1 MKIFRLS
8 LFNIRKNKTEAFVIT
23 FLTFITTLMLGLFV
37 INITKFQEAFD
48 TSFESTGCVDNMI
61 MIADK
66 EYREEYLDIL
76 RDEYG
81 VERLSAGKMLFGL
94 SASVIEDDGEKV
106 AYNLDFV
113 TEETERQFEDFNI
126 TDKLSDEE
134 ISDLEHPIMLPVC
147 YKYINGYDIG
157 DHMTIL
163 TGVDEVD
170 FVVAGFFEAGLLAN
184 DGSGKKVIVTEQD
197 YERLSAGFDQYTLV
211 GFDYGKAFDKDSFID
226 LIYDRFGLNL
236 TNADFVNVDI
246 EEETETSFLSMF
258 TYFIAFMSLITFIMS
273 IVMIRRKISND
284 IEDQMEKIGVLEALG
299 YSSEDISMT
308 YIMEYTFLA
317 GIGAVLGMI
326 AAMLMNIPMDTII
339 RQVIGREVH
348 ADSGL
353 IRAAI
358 VALLVVLIILAFAL
372 GKARM
377 VKKYPPVV
385 AFRKGIKTHHF
396 KSNIMPLQKTKM
408 SINHRIAIRDCIK
421 NVRGNIGIMVCIIVA
436 SIGFLFTGLNFYF
449 FKDGSDSIMKLMGM
463 EAPDESVLINEGVDP
478 QQMADEFLAMP
489 EVDEVLLTYNWGR
502 VKVDGSS
509 NDGTVMVY
517 EDYSQTRNIF
527 VSSGRTPE
535 YANEVAIS
543 LARAK
548 QEDISIG
555 DSIVVQSFEYQES
568 YIVTGIIGAMSNGQ
582 MNIYMTID
590 GYMRINGGK
599 GPDVLNV
606 YLKDGEDSSVYEKKI
621 SDIYGDDGRI
631 VRVTAL
637 MDLAKVQVDPI
648 SSISRLFCFVASIF
662 IAAIVAVILSI
673 IATSNVKRKRR
684 DLGVMKSLGYSSKD
698 LMTQIAWSIIPVSII
713 AVIIGTFLGIYVNNV
728 FWLLLFGAAMNNE
741 TWLIVVLDILLVVF
755 CYVSSYMAAGKIR
768 KISVTELMTE

>member
-1 MKIFRLS
+1 M
-8 LFNIRKNKTEAFVIT
+8 IT

-48 TSFESTGCVDNMI
+48 TSFESSGCVDNMI

-755 CYVSSYMAAGKIR
+755 CYVSSYIAAGKIR

>member
-1 MKIFRLS
+1 M
-8 LFNIRKNKTEAFVIT
+8 IT

-37 INITKFQEAFD
+37 INITKFREAFD

-637 MDLAKVQVDPI
+637 LDLAKVQVDPI

-662 IAAIVAVILSI
+662 IVAIVAVILSI
-673 IATSNVKRKRR
+673 IASSNVKRKRR

-755 CYVSSYMAAGKIR
+755 CYVSSYIAAGKIR

>member
-1 MKIFRLS
+1 M
-8 LFNIRKNKTEAFVIT
+8 IT

-755 CYVSSYMAAGKIR
+755 CYVSSYIAAGKIR

>member
-94 SASVIEDDGEKV
+94 STSVIEDDGEKV

-184 DGSGKKVIVTEQD
+184 DGYGKKVIVTEQD

-258 TYFIAFMSLITFIMS
+258 TYFIAFLSLITFIMS

-436 SIGFLFTGLNFYF
+436 SIGFLFAGLNFYF

-509 NDGTVMVY
+509 NDGTAMVY

-673 IATSNVKRKRR
+673 IAASNVKRKRR

-755 CYVSSYMAAGKIR
+755 CYVSSYIAAGKVR

>member
-1 MKIFRLS
+1 
-8 LFNIRKNKTEAFVIT
+8 
-23 FLTFITTLMLGLFV
+23 
-37 INITKFQEAFD
+37 
-48 TSFESTGCVDNMI
+48 
-61 MIADK
+61 
-66 EYREEYLDIL
+66 
-76 RDEYG
+76 
-81 VERLSAGKMLFGL
+81 
-94 SASVIEDDGEKV
+94 
-106 AYNLDFV
+106 
-113 TEETERQFEDFNI
+113 
-126 TDKLSDEE
+126 
-134 ISDLEHPIMLPVC
+134 MLPVC

-184 DGSGKKVIVTEQD
+184 DGYGKKVIVTEQD
-197 YERLSAGFDQYTLV
+197 YERLSAGFNQYTLV

-509 NDGTVMVY
+509 NDGTAMVY

-555 DSIVVQSFEYQES
+555 DSIVVQSFEY
-568 YIVTGIIGAMSNGQ
+568 
-582 MNIYMTID
+582 
-590 GYMRINGGK
+590 R
-599 GPDVLNV
+599 LH
-606 YLKDGEDSSVYEKKI
+606 EDQ
-621 SDIYGDDGRI
+621 R
-631 VRVTAL
+631 
-637 MDLAKVQVDPI
+637 
-648 SSISRLFCFVASIF
+648 
-662 IAAIVAVILSI
+662 
-673 IATSNVKRKRR
+673 RKR
-684 DLGVMKSLGYSSKD
+684 
-698 LMTQIAWSIIPVSII
+698 
-713 AVIIGTFLGIYVNNV
+713 
-728 FWLLLFGAAMNNE
+728 
-741 TWLIVVLDILLVVF
+741 
-755 CYVSSYMAAGKIR
+755 AGCAQCLPQR
-768 KISVTELMTE
+768 R

>member
-1 MKIFRLS
+1 M
-8 LFNIRKNKTEAFVIT
+8 IT

-606 YLKDGEDSSVYEKKI
+606 YLKDGEDSSVFEKKI

-755 CYVSSYMAAGKIR
+755 CYVSSYIAAGKIR

>member
-1 MKIFRLS
+1 M
-8 LFNIRKNKTEAFVIT
+8 IT